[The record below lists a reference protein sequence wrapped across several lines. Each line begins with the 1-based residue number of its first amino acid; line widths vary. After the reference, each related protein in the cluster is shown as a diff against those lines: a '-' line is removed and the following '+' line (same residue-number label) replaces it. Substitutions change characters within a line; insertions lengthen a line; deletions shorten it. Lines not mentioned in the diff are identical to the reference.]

1 MTDGTVTILYARAS
15 IIIIISIFYIAG
27 GAHFY
32 ISGVYRQPQAVRRK
46 AFYALFPKY
55 ENRLDVL
62 FFITER
68 RLAPP

>member
-1 MTDGTVTILYARAS
+1 M
-15 IIIIISIFYIAG
+15 
-27 GAHFY
+27 
-32 ISGVYRQPQAVRRK
+32 SGVYRQPQAVLRK

>member
-1 MTDGTVTILYARAS
+1 M
-15 IIIIISIFYIAG
+15 
-27 GAHFY
+27 
-32 ISGVYRQPQAVRRK
+32 SGVYRQPQAVRRK

>member
-27 GAHFY
+27 GAEHTLYMF
-32 ISGVYRQPQAVRRK
+32 GVYRQPQAVRRK

-62 FFITER
+62 F
-68 RLAPP
+68 L